1 MLNAG
6 CLFRSLT
13 NEEIHVN
20 KLQFGILFYL
30 CISFGLAAF
39 IMRVAKKMGRDL
51 SKTLL
56 SYIVLFGP
64 IMVVI
69 NLILD
74 ILYPPSKD
82 PFDLVYV
89 HLSFAEGKDSLQI
102 LREIKDTGET
112 IGWGASSRIE
122 SLLQA
127 MVIMGHAR
135 SKVVPQ
141 KRQELDAS
149 TSDVYWVS
157 ENVEVDMS
165 PEFHEKA
172 KQTTAK
178 LEEAERNQNNED
190 LGTVTL
196 YYRGVPP
203 KKGGKKFFCF
213 IPVSRPGFAW
223 QH

>member
-1 MLNAG
+1 M
-6 CLFRSLT
+6 
-13 NEEIHVN
+13 N
-20 KLQFGILFYL
+20 KLQFGIFVYL

-39 IMRVAKKMGRDL
+39 IMRVAKKMSRDL

-64 IMVVI
+64 LIVVI

-89 HLSFAEGKDSLQI
+89 HLSFSEGKDSLQI

-141 KRQELDAS
+141 KRQELDAN

-157 ENVEVDMS
+157 ENVEVDGS
-165 PEFHEKA
+165 PELFDKL
-172 KQTTAK
+172 KQHATK
-178 LEEAERNQNNED
+178 LKEAERNQNNED

-203 KKGGKKFFCF
+203 KKGGRKFFRF
-213 IPVSRPGFAW
+213 TPLSRPGFAW